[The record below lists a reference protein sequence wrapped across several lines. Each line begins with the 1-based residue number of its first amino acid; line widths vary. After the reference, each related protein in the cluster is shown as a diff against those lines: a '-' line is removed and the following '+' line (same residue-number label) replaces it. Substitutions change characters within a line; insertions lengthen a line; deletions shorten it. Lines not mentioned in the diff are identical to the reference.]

1 MEPVD
6 SRMADLEMSMTGKTG
21 TGTYKQR
28 LASLSKAS
36 FGTAVLPLEQVRVP
50 AETLIKVALVT
61 PVDSDN
67 LKVGDTIRYK
77 IADDV
82 IVNGKLVFAKGL
94 PGEGTVTKVKQA
106 RNFGRNAEVNI
117 DFNKTKSIDGT
128 YVDTYIGEEAKK
140 EMKSLAM
147 AAGASLAGIAVLG
160 PIGIVAGAFVHGKD
174 VRLPAG
180 TELYIQTKADTTLYG
195 VVTTQ
200 AQ

>member
-1 MEPVD
+1 M
-6 SRMADLEMSMTGKTG
+6 
-21 TGTYKQR
+21 
-28 LASLSKAS
+28 
-36 FGTAVLPLEQVRVP
+36 
-50 AETLIKVALVT
+50 
-61 PVDSDN
+61 
-67 LKVGDTIRYK
+67 
-77 IADDV
+77 
-82 IVNGKLVFAKGL
+82 
-94 PGEGTVTKVKQA
+94 TKVKQA

-128 YVDTYIGEEAKK
+128 YVDTYVGEEAKK